1 MSIEFTDRTPRE
13 IDEEYTALRR
23 QAEDTILAQ
32 LGLDT
37 QAEEI
42 ERLKIQET
50 SIKKRYNKVSD
61 ELSVVRTNLRALKA
75 ERQAKLVAA
84 LNAKV
89 SPARLS
95 ELTNMDRAALSH
107 LKTAS
112 LSQEQGSE

>member
-13 IDEEYTALRR
+13 IDEEYANLRR

-42 ERLKIQET
+42 DRLKAQET
-50 SIKKRYNKVSD
+50 SIKKRYDKVSD
-61 ELSVVRTNLRALKA
+61 ELSVVRKSLRALKA

-89 SPARLS
+89 SPSRLS
-95 ELTNMDRAALSH
+95 ELTGMDRGALSH
-107 LKTAS
+107 LNSANR
-112 LSQEQGSE
+112 SQELDSE